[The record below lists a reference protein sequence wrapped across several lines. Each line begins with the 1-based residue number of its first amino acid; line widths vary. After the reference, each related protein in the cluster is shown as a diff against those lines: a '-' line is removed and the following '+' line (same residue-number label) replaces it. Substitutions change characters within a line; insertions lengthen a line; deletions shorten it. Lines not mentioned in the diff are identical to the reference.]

1 METPD
6 GQLNLKTAEPTFV
19 VDTIEEEADRA
30 TTSSSENSVNSTY
43 ALMKPKGYVP
53 TEMEM
58 SSLAF
63 TFPYNRLLNAG
74 SRAFEAFVRP
84 SPIVVAGKP
93 KFYNFDMRSAT
104 FTMSMIPHSEQPAE
118 DAPTE
123 IFLPDYLFQD
133 CEPVI
138 STSSGRWVVY
148 RPAQVL
154 RWWHCGSGEQNITI
168 TSGYKREGVVG
179 TANDDIEGWYYWNAN
194 CRIM

>member
-1 METPD
+1 MVETPVD
-6 GQLNLKTAEPTFV
+6 DLSNLKTTFV
-19 VDTIEEEADRA
+19 DPVEEIERV
-30 TTSSSENSVNSTY
+30 TSSSSESSAKSTNV
-43 ALMKPKGYVP
+43 LMKPNGYVP
-53 TEMEM
+53 TEVEM

-93 KFYNFDMRSAT
+93 KSYRFDMRSAT
-104 FTMSMIPHSEQPAE
+104 FTLSMIPHSEEPPE

-123 IFLPDYLFQD
+123 IFLPEYLFQD

-154 RWWHCGSGEQNITI
+154 RWWHYGSHEQNITV

-179 TANDDIEGWYYWNAN
+179 TANDDVEGWYYWNGK

>member
-1 METPD
+1 
-6 GQLNLKTAEPTFV
+6 
-19 VDTIEEEADRA
+19 
-30 TTSSSENSVNSTY
+30 
-43 ALMKPKGYVP
+43 
-53 TEMEM
+53 
-58 SSLAF
+58 
-63 TFPYNRLLNAG
+63 
-74 SRAFEAFVRP
+74 
-84 SPIVVAGKP
+84 
-93 KFYNFDMRSAT
+93 
-104 FTMSMIPHSEQPAE
+104 MIPHSEEPAE

-148 RPAQVL
+148 RQAQVL
-154 RWWHCGSGEQNITI
+154 RWWHYGSGEQNITI